1 VTGLYKDDPFP
12 VIDRTGLTGEIDI
25 SFPTDVKDIR
35 LFSAAVKPYGLYL
48 EQERCEI
55 DLLVIQQF
63 D

>member
-1 VTGLYKDDPFP
+1 M
-12 VIDRTGLTGEIDI
+12 IDRTGLTGEIDI